1 MTNSTIPGTY
11 NFRDLG
17 GLPATGGTT
26 RPGRLLRSDALTGL
40 ADDGFEA
47 LLELGVRTAVD
58 LREPKERRHDPPT
71 LADGTVIH
79 HQPIF
84 ANAFELNDHAGLP
97 EIYAGM
103 LEHCGDRI
111 AGVIRLLAEPD
122 ALPAVIFCSAGKDR
136 TGLVSALTLSAL
148 GVPDDLVAE
157 EYARTEDVMH
167 GEFRDILVDRSRRAG
182 YNVQSMAVKL
192 GSPASL
198 MVETLTGL
206 RERHGDAAGYLVDH
220 GLDRGAL
227 EHLREQFVS

>member
-136 TGLVSALTLSAL
+136 TGLVAALTLSAL
-148 GVPDDLVAE
+148 GVPDELVAE
-157 EYARTEDVMH
+157 EYARTEQVMH
-167 GEFRDILVDRSRRAG
+167 GAFRDVLIERSVKAG
-182 YNVQSMAVKL
+182 YNTQALAVKL

-198 MVETLTGL
+198 MRETLADL
-206 RERHGDAAGYLVDH
+206 RERHNGAAGYLLDH
-220 GLDRGAL
+220 GLEPQALDRLRHAL
-227 EHLREQFVS
+227 VS